1 MRSSRPAFI
10 MSALPRRLLSV
21 VAGFFLAAM
30 NTVAADPAITPV
42 PPLAQFHVAA
52 AQAFIRLA
60 LSLK

>member
-1 MRSSRPAFI
+1 